1 MSIQRVVG
9 ALREAH
15 GDAPLATFGLATILV
30 VAAAWTLVR
39 LPVGVAVP
47 VVLGGSV
54 ALTAWL
60 LYPDAPAYA
69 LLALAPFTV
78 EFNAGPLKDIY
89 VQDLILGVLTI
100 VVLSATLAGL
110 QPQTR
115 FRSRAAAVLVLLWVA
130 LFLWDCFTY
139 RFGSGNRW
147 LMSSEIKN
155 AWYTYRQI
163 ARYMLPFPIVA
174 LYLRDPR
181 PAGRVVDVIL
191 LVCGGMALYAVLVA
205 PETGYVAIGPFET
218 GNQLAGFLVPT
229 VPFAAARLFMA
240 DSRRSRLLA
249 ATALLVMLRAIWLSG
264 SRGGI
269 VGCIATFFPMALFL
283 PRRRIAA
290 VLMGGVIALAVVLCF
305 EGNLLNSPKLR
316 RFLTIG
322 HFEDV
327 ETFRWRTEQWEFFM
341 ERLNASPITGV
352 GTDVDRALSDLD
364 RAQTPHNAYLAIAMR
379 SGYVG
384 LVLTVGFVVAAAA
397 LCVRSLRAPGGHPE
411 GRVLWVGLLG
421 AIAGLAVHGLGEAT
435 FLLAQVL
442 FFFYIVLAFAVV
454 EAAGSSSD
462 RSVAGPGAAGPG
474 VRHA

>member
-1 MSIQRVVG
+1 MSVQRVVG
-9 ALREAH
+9 ALRQAH
-15 GDAPLATFGLATILV
+15 GDASLATFGVATILV

-39 LPVGVAVP
+39 MPVGVAVP
-47 VVLGGSV
+47 AVLGGSV

-60 LYPDAPAYA
+60 LYPDSPAYA
-69 LLALAPFTV
+69 LLALCPFTV
-78 EFNAGPLKDIY
+78 AFDAGPLKDVY

-100 VVLSATLAGL
+100 VVLSATLAGM
-110 QPQTR
+110 QRQTR
-115 FRSRAAAVLVLLWVA
+115 FRSRTAAIVILLWVV

-191 LVCGGMALYAVLVA
+191 LSCGGMALYAVLVA
-205 PETGYVAIGPFET
+205 PRTGYVAIGPFDT
-218 GNQLAGFLVPT
+218 GNQLAGFLVPA

-240 DSRRSRLLA
+240 EGRRSRLLA
-249 ATALLVMLRAIWLSG
+249 AAALLVMLRAIWLSG
-264 SRGGI
+264 SRGGS
-269 VGCIATFFPMALFL
+269 VGCLATFFPMALFL

-290 VLMGGVIALAVVLCF
+290 VLMGGAIALAVVACF

-316 RFLTIG
+316 RYLTIG
-322 HFEDV
+322 HFENV

-341 ERLNASPITGV
+341 QRLNASPITGV
-352 GTDVDRALSDLD
+352 GTDVDRALIDLD
-364 RAQTPHNAYLAIAMR
+364 RAQTPHNAYLAVAMR

-384 LVLTVGFVVAAAA
+384 LFLTVAFVLAAAA
-397 LCVRSLRAPGGHPE
+397 LCVQRLLASGGHPE
-411 GRVLWVGLLG
+411 GRILWVGLLG
-421 AIAGLAVHGLGEAT
+421 AIVGLAVHGLGEAT

-442 FFFYIVLAFAVV
+442 FFFYTVLAFAVV
-454 EAAGSSSD
+454 EAAGSSSERD
-462 RSVAGPGAAGPG
+462 VGTPTAARSQVQ
-474 VRHA
+474 HA